1 MLCLNGQLNKA
12 VPGIDIV
19 ELNVVIESFFSERH
33 RFVDLHRFRE
43 LSVRL
48 QVTSLV
54 GRVLEDDVSLAV
66 LVVTKA
72 NLKNIAAVM
81 RSSMLRMIHKLWN
94 NLGKDPW
101 LLLLRLECC

>member
-1 MLCLNGQLNKA
+1 MLCLNGQLNEA

-54 GRVLEDDVSLAV
+54 GRVLEDHVSLAV

-72 NLKNIAAVM
+72 NLKSIFSELTKKYRKYCCFYKTICYK
-81 RSSMLRMIHKLWN
+81 RSRISGVTW
-94 NLGKDPW
+94 
-101 LLLLRLECC
+101 